1 MKVKD
6 RMTPNPYTISPE
18 TNLREAFS
26 ILKERNIRR
35 LPVVE
40 REKLIG
46 MITRTD
52 LYRAIPL
59 PVLPDAFSGRD
70 KLFTKTKVS
79 EIMPQKPLI
88 TVHPNAYIEQ
98 AAKILSDNKVSG
110 LPVVNDK
117 GKLVGII
124 SVIDILTAFL
134 DMLGVNQKGT
144 RINLHIKDNPDFL
157 HQITDILSHH
167 KVMAK
172 NMVKLVDHEDNGIL
186 VIRINSL
193 DYKPIVEEFKKEG
206 IKVESV
212 VLKN

>member
-6 RMTPNPYTISPE
+6 RMTSNPYTISPD

-26 ILKERNIRR
+26 ILKEHNIRR

-52 LYRAIPL
+52 LYRVIPL
-59 PVLPDAFSGRD
+59 PVLPDVFSGRD
-70 KLFTKTKVS
+70 KLFTKTKVR
-79 EIMPQKPLI
+79 EIMPQKLLI
-88 TVHPNAYIEQ
+88 TVHPDAYIEQ

-110 LPVVNDK
+110 LPVINDK

-144 RINLHIKDNPDFL
+144 RINLHIKDNPDLL

-172 NMVKLVDHEDNGIL
+172 NMVKLVDHQDNGIL

-206 IKVESV
+206 IKVDSV
-212 VLKN
+212 ILKN